1 MRGIFGAL
9 TLAMVGVIIAD
20 LAIHPAFMT
29 AGGNALSQSLTT
41 VFTSMLGTAPTFKQV
56 K

>member
-20 LAIHPAFMT
+20 LVIHPAALT
-29 AGGNALSQSLTT
+29 AGGTQLNQALKTT
-41 VFTSMLGTAPTFKQV
+41 FTAMLGTAPK
-56 K
+56 